1 MKTKNYRNFLLIR
14 PLINGMKLDK
24 RGFPIINKVNISKE
38 DYNNLKLIRF
48 NNLKRTIDRKYSI
61 VEFFNFD
68 YILDALRNDPI
79 KYISKFH
86 DFYAI
91 CSPDFSIYPGMNIH
105 MIKFNVYKSRWLG
118 SFRQANGLKI
128 IPTIGRS
135 YPDTYDICFS
145 GIEKGSAV
153 IISTLGV
160 SKNKKIFLDGF
171 NEMKKRI
178 NPKIIIVVGK
188 LFPEM
193 QGNFLL
199 YDYDETCS
207 YKKIY
212 EQLLLFQITN
222 FVNQNEG
229 DFKNGK

>member
-1 MKTKNYRNFLLIR
+1 M
-14 PLINGMKLDK
+14 
-24 RGFPIINKVNISKE
+24 
-38 DYNNLKLIRF
+38 
-48 NNLKRTIDRKYSI
+48 
-61 VEFFNFD
+61 EFFSFD

-128 IPTIGRS
+128 IPTIGWS

-178 NPKIIIVVGK
+178 NPEIIIVVGK

-207 YKKIY
+207 YNKIY